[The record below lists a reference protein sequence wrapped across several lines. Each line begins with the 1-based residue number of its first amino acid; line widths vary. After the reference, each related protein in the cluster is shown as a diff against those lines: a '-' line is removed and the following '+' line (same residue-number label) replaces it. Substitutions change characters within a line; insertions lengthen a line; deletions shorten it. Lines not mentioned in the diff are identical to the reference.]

1 MTKRL
6 KILLVVTP
14 ERKDFYD
21 YLSAASN
28 TDFYI
33 LWYVKK
39 KDAEFISL
47 PSFIS
52 GQYFWGEYTTPFSLL
67 EKIKP
72 DRIIFFEIIDLR
84 QIALIVAAKRKRI
97 STFYLE
103 HGAAGDK
110 ETAILRW
117 DEKGFKTHKLPYLKK
132 RFLNFFWDVF
142 KSKLFYYFVTGEF
155 TSLRS
160 YLKYFFLPFKMLK
173 GSPNKI
179 LAHNKFPERVPDFS
193 IVFNKAN
200 FEEYALYT
208 GITETQAGFTGV
220 PFFDSYYAGN
230 LHEEN
235 HIVYIDHPYLEE
247 RILGWTAQYHTKISE
262 ALFSFAESNKMKLY
276 IKLHPRSEIKRW
288 LEYKFNP
295 ENVQILQAGDFT
307 ELYLRAKLILGFS
320 SSLMIGLLSARKN
333 IVLLG
338 WHPQPKIFGYDFSK
352 TGLCHISLYPEDLL
366 TKYKRWKEHN
376 LTLENDSA
384 YCDFLK
390 EYNYPFDG
398 KATERVIKAI
408 MTNEIL

>member
-21 YLSAASN
+21 YLSTAPN

-47 PSFIS
+47 PFFIS
-52 GQYFWGEYTTPFSLL
+52 GQYFWGEYMTPFSLL

-84 QIALIVAAKRKRI
+84 QIALIVAAKAKGI

-117 DEKGFKTHKLPYLKK
+117 GEKSFKTHKLPYLKE
-132 RFLNFFWDVF
+132 RFLNFFLVL
-142 KSKLFYYFVTGEF
+142 KSKLFYYFVVRGF
-155 TSLRS
+155 TSLRT

-179 LAHNKFPERVPDFS
+179 LAHNKFSERVPDFS

-200 FEEYALYT
+200 YEEYALYT
-208 GITETQAGFTGV
+208 GIKETKAGFTGV
-220 PFFDSYYAGN
+220 PFFDNYYRNN
-230 LHEEN
+230 LQEKD

-247 RILGWTAQYHTKISE
+247 KILGWTEQHHKKISE
-262 ALFSFAESNKMKLY
+262 ALFSFAERSKMKLY
-276 IKLHPRSEIKRW
+276 VKLHPRSEKKRW

-307 ELYLRAKLILGFS
+307 ELYLSAKVILGFS
-320 SSLMIGLLSARKN
+320 SSLMIGLLSAQKN
-333 IVLLG
+333 VVLLG
-338 WHPQPKIFGYDFSK
+338 WHPQPKIFGFNFSK
-352 TGLCHISLYPEDLL
+352 TGLCHVSYHPEDLF
-366 TKYKRWKEHN
+366 TKFELWKSQN
-376 LTLENDSA
+376 LSKDNSEA
-384 YCDFLK
+384 YHKFIK

-398 KATERVIKAI
+398 KATQRVIKAI
-408 MTNEIL
+408 IENEAS